1 MGKQDDKK
9 DKQQRNSGSLLQV
22 PNATQISD
30 NGEIPLVFVN
40 DGAEDEGGKGD
51 KPVDR
56 KRSRATSTVSM
67 DSSTGVDQVQGTGTV
82 RWFIYLFFLAP
93 FKNNGRN
100 ENSCHTIRCAIENR
114 LKIKLS
120 LLVV

>member
-1 MGKQDDKK
+1 MGRQEDKKGKQE
-9 DKQQRNSGSLLQV
+9 RMNGSLLQV

-40 DGAEDEGGKGD
+40 DGAEDEGGKND

-67 DSSTGVDQVQGTGTV
+67 NSSTSVDQVQGAGTV
-82 RWFIYLFFLAP
+82 R
-93 FKNNGRN
+93 
-100 ENSCHTIRCAIENR
+100 
-114 LKIKLS
+114 
-120 LLVV
+120 